1 MPTRSLCLVLLGVF
15 APLAALACTGLTKP
29 IEPEPIASASAA
41 SSAAPR
47 TAPTASASAAAQA
60 PTPSA
65 PGSEPQLAI
74 TTLAPGKGPGAK
86 NGDTVRVHYV
96 GTLLDGKQFDSSVDR
111 KKPFDFSLGAG
122 LVIKGWDQG
131 VLGMRQGEKRKLVI
145 PPSLAY
151 GPAGRPGIPPNATL
165 VFEVQL
171 LAINPK
177 GVPE

>member
-1 MPTRSLCLVLLGVF
+1 MPTRFLRLLFLGVF
-15 APLAALACTGLTKP
+15 APLVALACTGLTKP

-41 SSAAPR
+41 ASAPPH
-47 TAPTASASAAAQA
+47 TAPSPSAAAEAQV
-60 PTPSA
+60 PTPPA
-65 PGSEPQLAI
+65 PGSEPQLTI

-96 GTLLDGKQFDSSVDR
+96 GTLVDGKQFDSSIDR
-111 KKPFDFSLGAG
+111 KKPFDFSLGIG
-122 LVIKGWDQG
+122 HVIKGWDQG

-177 GVPE
+177 GPPE

>member
-1 MPTRSLCLVLLGVF
+1 MPTRFLCLVFLGVF

-29 IEPEPIASASAA
+29 IAPEPVASA

-47 TAPTASASAAAQA
+47 TAPTASASAAPQPPMPA
-60 PTPSA
+60 A
-65 PGSEPQLAI
+65 PGSEPLAI

-111 KKPFDFSLGAG
+111 KRPFDFSLGAG

-131 VLGMRQGEKRKLVI
+131 VLGMQQGEKRKLVI

-177 GVPE
+177 GPPE